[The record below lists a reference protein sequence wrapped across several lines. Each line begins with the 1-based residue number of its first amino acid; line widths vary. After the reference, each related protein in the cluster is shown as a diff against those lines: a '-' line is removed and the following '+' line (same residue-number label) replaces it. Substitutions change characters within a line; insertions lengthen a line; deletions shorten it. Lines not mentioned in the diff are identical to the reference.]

1 MHGYTSIR
9 TSMILAHLTDTTAF
23 AHLPWWNLVLTFL
36 GGHDLTTLD
45 AGRHDIDGDRLY
57 AIVADD
63 TARDVV
69 NPLEAHRAYIDV
81 QLAVT
86 GSFPVLWRPLE
97 TCTMLRSDY
106 VADSDIILYD
116 DMPSSLVLLEP
127 GTALVLH
134 PNDAHAPQPPDVAVR
149 KIVFKVSVEL

>member
-23 AHLPWWNLVLTFL
+23 AHLPWWNLVLTFI
-36 GGHDLTTLD
+36 GGRDLTALE

-97 TCTMLRSDY
+97 TCTLLRSDY